1 MKSHVKLSSV
11 TRTELL
17 HHRRKIIFESFLFNI
32 HVHKTCLRRR
42 ARVRHSKYSDK
53 PGMGRSDVKNKHYKY
68 ICSHQKFKKWKI
80 HFINLNG
87 EHLIH
92 VETCELR
99 LKRWAIVTWYVT
111 RFRDAYTSKTKDLI
125 LNLKKKLW
133 QLVCHGSERVISL
146 WSMMTMKVEEY
157 FRLMYIMIAPR
168 RVKFLRILDMIIF
181 YLLFEKII

>member
-53 PGMGRSDVKNKHYKY
+53 PGMGRSDVINKYYKY

-111 RFRDAYTSKTKDLI
+111 RFRDAYTSKTKDL
-125 LNLKKKLW
+125 NLKKNLW
-133 QLVCHGSERVISL
+133 QPWIVFDRSERVISL
-146 WSMMTMKVEEY
+146 WSMSLMTMKVEEY
-157 FRLMYIMIAPR
+157 LHSF
-168 RVKFLRILDMIIF
+168 ILG
-181 YLLFEKII
+181 